1 MNTAEIIG
9 NLFVQILK
17 LIGHAFLVVVLVA
30 GKILIGTLQIITS
43 WIEKILNGSKGH

>member
-17 LIGHAFLVVVLVA
+17 LIGNAFLVVVLIV
-30 GKILIGTLQIITS
+30 GKILIGTLKIITS
-43 WIEKILNGSKGH
+43 WIEKSLNSKDH